1 MSDDD
6 ILDLSFALSGRSVTA
21 DYADPLFRQVCGCLP
36 WLADEPA
43 AGIHPLHRVGSDTG
57 TGEIT
62 LSRHSHL
69 ILRLSRG
76 RLAKASRLSGARL
89 DLGGEVTVGA
99 ARARELAPAS
109 VLYSSFVTVEEEDEV
124 LFVETCK
131 RLLAA
136 MGVSVPMLCG
146 KSRKGSGSGTVW
158 SGFSLM
164 LHGIGEEESLR
175 VQREGLGGER
185 KRGCGIFVPHRSVV
199 AVGK

>member
-6 ILDLSFALSGRSVTA
+6 ILDLSFALSGQSVAA

-43 AGIHPLHRVGSDTG
+43 AGIHPLHRVGADTG

-69 ILRLSRG
+69 ILRLPRG
-76 RLAKASRLSGARL
+76 RLAEAARLSGARL

-109 VLYSSFVTVEEEDEV
+109 VLYSSFVTVGEEGEAA
-124 LFVETCK
+124 FVAKCG
-131 RLLAA
+131 RLLAE
-136 MGVSVPMLCG
+136 MGIVVPMLCG
-146 KSRKGSGSGTVW
+146 KSRRGAGGGTVW

-164 LHGIGEEESLR
+164 LHGIGEEDSLA
-175 VQREGLGGER
+175 VQRRGLGGER